1 MLTSFEFSGKRTTA
15 RENEQILVKYGVNIR
30 SRHCNNTQKQQ
41 SIMSEESSSILQQIA
56 GALGATGV
64 GLGAIGAHALRKK
77 LEQRGMTAAWNT
89 AILYQ
94 LFHSAALV
102 GVAALAKGSAHE
114 KQLTRAGQVMAVGSL
129 LFSGSIYMLCF
140 EIGPKYIVGP
150 TTPIGGFFMIG
161 GWIMLGL
168 AV

>member
-1 MLTSFEFSGKRTTA
+1 MSATLMSFEFFGKRTA
-15 RENEQILVKYGVNIR
+15 RESEQRI
-30 SRHCNNTQKQQ
+30 SCSQCNHTHKQQ
-41 SIMSEESSSILQQIA
+41 SIMSKESSSILQQIA
-56 GALGATGV
+56 GGLGATGV

-102 GVAALAKGSAHE
+102 GIAALAKDSAHE

-161 GWIMLGL
+161 GWVMLGL

>member
-1 MLTSFEFSGKRTTA
+1 MTK
-15 RENEQILVKYGVNIR
+15 
-30 SRHCNNTQKQQ
+30 
-41 SIMSEESSSILQQIA
+41 ESSVILQQIA
-56 GALGATGV
+56 SALGATSV

-77 LEQRGMTAAWNT
+77 LEQRGMMSAWNT

-102 GVAALAKGSAHE
+102 GIAALAKDSAQE

-161 GWIMLGL
+161 GWVMLGM